1 MEVASPLT
9 FGSAS
14 AKRHY
19 PGSPP
24 SFTVDNNQ
32 PFGMMM
38 DSSTSTDEYGIQ
50 PQQQQRAFKRRR
62 FNDESMDSDSENT
75 QNHAFPA
82 HAMVPKGTSFFHHQ
96 GKFFLFFR
104 YYHSSSV
111 VSRVNDVWC
120 LFLFVAL
127 TLFVK

>member
-9 FGSAS
+9 FGSAG

-24 SFTVDNNQ
+24 SFTVDNNR

-38 DSSTSTDEYGIQ
+38 DSSTTSAGEEYGIQ
-50 PQQQQRAFKRRR
+50 QQHQQQRAFKRRR

-75 QNHAFPA
+75 QNHAFPV
-82 HAMVPKGTSFFHHQ
+82 HAMVPKGSSFFHQ
-96 GKFFLFFR
+96 GEFFLFSLLLPAS
-104 YYHSSSV
+104 YYY
-111 VSRVNDVWC
+111 
-120 LFLFVAL
+120 
-127 TLFVK
+127 